1 MATFHL
7 KVLTV
12 DKEFFN
18 GDVDRIVVRTTQGD
32 VGILPNHVPYVAA
45 LGVGGLTIIRNG
57 ERRVAAVSGGFVD
70 VSAEQTVV
78 LARTCEWA
86 DEIDVARAREA
97 ADRAKAILQKKA
109 GDREMD
115 IAQGK
120 LKKAVNRI
128 RVAESK

>member
-1 MATFHL
+1 MSASC
-7 KVLTV
+7 
-12 DKEFFN
+12 
-18 GDVDRIVVRTTQGD
+18 R
-32 VGILPNHVPYVAA
+32 VAA

-115 IAQGK
+115 IAGQAEKGGK
-120 LKKAVNRI
+120 PYSHRGEQMI
-128 RVAESK
+128 QFPAEELYQYY

>member
-12 DKEFFN
+12 DKQFFD
-18 GDVDRIVVRTTQGD
+18 GEVDRIVVRTSQGD
-32 VGILPNHVPYVAA
+32 VGILPNHVPYVA
-45 LGVGGLTIIRNG
+45 
-57 ERRVAAVSGGFVD
+57 
-70 VSAEQTVV
+70 
-78 LARTCEWA
+78 
-86 DEIDVARAREA
+86 
-97 ADRAKAILQKKA
+97 AKAILQKKA

-128 RVAESK
+128 RIAESK

>member
-1 MATFHL
+1 M
-7 KVLTV
+7 
-12 DKEFFN
+12 
-18 GDVDRIVVRTTQGD
+18 
-32 VGILPNHVPYVAA
+32 
-45 LGVGGLTIIRNG
+45 
-57 ERRVAAVSGGFVD
+57 
-70 VSAEQTVV
+70 

-97 ADRAKAILQKKA
+97 AERAKAILQKKA

-128 RVAESK
+128 RIAGEQMIQFPAEELYQYY

>member
-12 DKEFFN
+12 DKQFFD
-18 GDVDRIVVRTTQGD
+18 GEVDRIVVRTSQGD

-45 LGVGGLTIIRNG
+45 LGTGGLTIIRNG

-86 DEIDVARAREA
+86 DEID
-97 ADRAKAILQKKA
+97 RAKAILQKKT

-128 RVAESK
+128 RIAESK

>member
-1 MATFHL
+1 M
-7 KVLTV
+7 
-12 DKEFFN
+12 
-18 GDVDRIVVRTTQGD
+18 
-32 VGILPNHVPYVAA
+32 PYVAA

-86 DEIDVARAREA
+86 DEIDVARAVRPQTVRKRSAE
-97 ADRAKAILQKKA
+97 KA

-120 LKKAVNRI
+120 LKKGGKPYSHRGEV
-128 RVAESK
+128 K

>member
-12 DKEFFN
+12 DKQFFD
-18 GDVDRIVVRTTQGD
+18 GEVDRIVVRTSQGD

-120 LKKAVNRI
+120 L
-128 RVAESK
+128 

>member
-1 MATFHL
+1 MAAFHL

-12 DKEFFN
+12 DKEFFD

-45 LGVGGLTIIRNG
+45 LGIGGLTIVQNG

-70 VSAEQTVV
+70 VSADQTVV

-97 ADRAKAILQKKA
+97 AERAKAVLQRKES
-109 GDREMD
+109 DREMD
-115 IAQGK
+115 IAQAK
-120 LKKAVNRI
+120 LKKAANRI
-128 RVAESK
+128 RISGK